1 MMILIQRFF
10 DNLGTGGIMLVLL
23 ISLVSL
29 LFVGVSHYRR
39 SVEVCRP
46 TFHEGSVSWVLK
58 LLLL

>member
-1 MMILIQRFF
+1 
-10 DNLGTGGIMLVLL
+10 MLVLL